1 MSDEGKKWRT
11 IMGIEVQDPKDKI
24 TFSGKDLI
32 WSEIYR
38 TNMSI
43 DRVAKIPAKRV
54 PDFIRGEEMN
64 QEAPC
69 TFVRRQNKPPKSR
82 ASASL
87 SYEL

>member
-43 DRVAKIPAKRV
+43 DRVAKIPSKRV
-54 PDFIRGEEMN
+54 HVFIRGEEMN

-69 TFVRRQNKPPKSR
+69 TIIR
-82 ASASL
+82 
-87 SYEL
+87 

>member
-1 MSDEGKKWRT
+1 MSNEGKKWRT

-43 DRVAKIPAKRV
+43 DRVAKIPSKKV
-54 PDFIRGEEMN
+54 IDFIRGEEMN

-69 TFVRRQNKPPKSR
+69 TFVHR
-82 ASASL
+82 
-87 SYEL
+87 